1 VTTLNLAP
9 GNANSTRLVKHLDP
23 RLPEPGKPCG
33 PRYPFKGVRANIVKV
48 FEEVEFENDRWSLA
62 PMARLN
68 NVCNVHEV
76 LSSRAAKDE
85 PAWLSVDKPWYKI
98 VETKRKGIYCG
109 P

>member
-1 VTTLNLAP
+1 
-9 GNANSTRLVKHLDP
+9 
-23 RLPEPGKPCG
+23 
-33 PRYPFKGVRANIVKV
+33 
-48 FEEVEFENDRWSLA
+48 
-62 PMARLN
+62 MARLN

-85 PAWLSVDKPWYKI
+85 PAWVSVDKPWYKI